1 MGERYNQLILRNV
14 ENKNYIDLIPLLQ
27 KGIPYERVIIK
38 VFECAIEVKFWPIL
52 EVLKRF
58 QVSCHYMKPLTNYT
72 SEDIIKLVSNYK
84 IILSGNFIFN
94 LFEII
99 LFKLPAK
106 ETVDVFLKYQ
116 DDNFISEYLKIKI
129 VSIEM
134 LDLILYYL
142 PETILFINEDAIL
155 NIYFNNVIIA
165 RWNERFDIVSKR
177 LLSIYGYPFLY
188 NCKIVLNKAAIN
200 HLAKAIGPMLNF

>member
-27 KGIPYERVIIK
+27 KGIPYGRVIIK
-38 VFECAIEVKFWPIL
+38 VFECAIEMKIWPIL

-58 QVSCHYMKPLTNYT
+58 QIPCHYMKPLTNYT

-99 LFKLPAK
+99 LFKFPAK
-106 ETVDVFLKYQ
+106 EAVDVFLKYQ
-116 DDNFISEYLKIKI
+116 DDNFISEYLKLKI
-129 VSIEM
+129 VSIKM
-134 LDLILYYL
+134 LDLMLYYL

-165 RWNERFDIVSKR
+165 RWNESFDIVSKR

-188 NCKIVLNKAAIN
+188 NCKIVLDKAAIN